1 MEKNRLGMLLFI
13 GSESVFFALLIVAFV
28 VYHRDAGNAAE
39 AAEMLDRSKTAVMT
53 AFLLSS
59 SATAWLANRLLRAGN
74 KRAAMAFLGV
84 TIALGATFIVGQG
97 REYAHLISENVTI
110 SRDLFGTTFF
120 TLTGFHGLHVI
131 VGLVMM
137 AILLIMGAAWR
148 GSEPRAEAMESISL
162 YWHFVDAVWLVIF
175 PTVYIYGVL

>member
-1 MEKNRLGMLLFI
+1 MEKNKLGILLFI
-13 GSESVFFALLIVAFV
+13 GSESVFFALLIIAFI
-28 VYHRDAGNAAE
+28 VYHHDAGNVTE
-39 AAEMLDRSKTAVMT
+39 AAKMLDGPKTAVMT

-59 SATAWLANRLLRAGN
+59 SATMWLANRLLRHGS
-74 KRAAMAFLGV
+74 KRAAMVSLAV
-84 TIALGATFIVGQG
+84 TIALGAVFIVGQG
-97 REYAHLISENVTI
+97 REYAHLIRQNVTI

-137 AILLIMGAAWR
+137 GILLATAAAWR
-148 GSEPRAEAMESISL
+148 GTEPRTEAMESISL
-162 YWHFVDAVWLVIF
+162 YWHFVDGVWLVIF

>member
-1 MEKNRLGMLLFI
+1 MEKNKLGMLLFI
-13 GSESVFFALLIVAFV
+13 GSESVFFALLIIAFI

-39 AAEMLDRSKTAVMT
+39 AAGLLDRTKTAVMT
-53 AFLLSS
+53 AFLLGS
-59 SATAWLANRLLRAGN
+59 SATLWVANRMLKRGN
-74 KRAAMAFLGV
+74 RSAAMVSLGA
-84 TIALGATFIVGQG
+84 TIALGAVFILGQG
-97 REYAHLISENVTI
+97 REYAHLMRENVTI

-120 TLTGFHGLHVI
+120 TLTGFHGLHVM

-137 AILLIMGAAWR
+137 AVLLAMGAVWR
-148 GSEPRAEAMESISL
+148 GTEPRAEAMESVSL